1 MGISNP
7 FKSIEK
13 KIKRGIES
21 LGNDIK
27 RGINNLGNEVKG
39 SINKAGNDVKNGIHE
54 VASQAENQVKNA
66 AHDVES
72 QLKSSF
78 EELED
83 ELEEAAKDAFEAVKD
98 EAMELAQAAMKEISK
113 GALNKA
119 VDAIQVIAPTEIDL
133 KLGPFGLAIGD
144 VANRVDVLQKW
155 ASSPPSTKNDIK
167 EIITELAPTAVSIE
181 LSFSLALLFVQSD
194 SLEFGVSAIYETED
208 FLNNLD
214 QLLSHWGISI

>member
-119 VDAIQVIAPTEIDL
+119 VDAIQIVVPKSISL
-133 KLGPFGLAIGD
+133 GLGPIGLEIGD
-144 VANRVDVLQKW
+144 INDKIDTFQKW
-155 ASSPPSTKNDIK
+155 ASNPPSTKNDIRAIV
-167 EIITELAPTAVSIE
+167 EQIAPSSVSITI
-181 LSFSLALLFVQSD
+181 SIGLAFLVVQSE
-194 SLEFGVSAIYETED
+194 SLELEVGATYETSD
-208 FLNNLD
+208 FLDNLD
-214 QLLSHWGISI
+214 VLLGHWGINI